1 MIPSTRLS
9 LPALLAG
16 LLGACGDPGPSVEIA
31 GQRTASRPSG
41 NVLRDATPSQRFSA
55 STPTPST
62 PSDDVIAYDLPEG
75 WRAVAPTRDRLVNMR
90 PAGHPEAE
98 CYLSFLPGDGGGLA
112 QNVNR
117 WRAQL
122 GAPALDAAAV
132 AALPTHALLGRQA
145 ALVEAEGTFTGMGTT
160 PARAGFQLLGLA
172 VSEPEG
178 SLFLKFTGPAEV
190 VGAERERFLAFA
202 TSLRLAEGHGAA
214 PGGAEAQGPEGGHE
228 HDAGAVHAEPVAD
241 SAPSG
246 LRWTMPAGWRRG
258 PARTMRE
265 VTFLFEGG
273 GECYVTRLVGTAGG
287 LRGNLDRWSE
297 QMGQGRLA
305 DAAFETLPRVDVLGT
320 PVPVLAV
327 EGSFTGMDGR
337 TLSDQGLLGVAVIR
351 DSDSLFVKFTGPAA
365 LVRAEREN
373 FLAFVTSLEEP

>member
-1 MIPSTRLS
+1 MTPPR
-9 LPALLAG
+9 PFLLAPLVG
-16 LLGACGDPGPSVEIA
+16 LLFGCGDPGPSVEIA

-41 NVLRDATPSQRFSA
+41 NVLRDASPSQRFSA
-55 STPTPST
+55 SSPEPAPTT

-75 WRAVAPTRDRLVNMR
+75 WRAVAPTRERLVNLR

-178 SLFLKFTGPAEV
+178 SLFLKFTGPAELV
-190 VGAERERFLAFA
+190 TAERARFLAFA
-202 TSLRLAEGHGAA
+202 DSLRLSAGQGAVGGEGHG
-214 PGGAEAQGPEGGHE
+214 PGDGHDHGPSEAQ
-228 HDAGAVHAEPVAD
+228 AEPVPD

-246 LRWTMPAGWRRG
+246 LRWTTPAGWRRG

-273 GECYVTRLVGTAGG
+273 GECYVTRLVGAAGG

-297 QMGQGRLA
+297 QMGQGRLT
-305 DAAFETLPRVDVLGT
+305 DAAFETLPRVDVMGS

-337 TLSDQGLLGVAVIR
+337 TLSDQGLLGAAVIR
-351 DSDSLFVKFTGPAA
+351 DTDSLFVKFTGPAA
-365 LVRAEREN
+365 LVQAERQN
-373 FLAFVTSLEEP
+373 FLAFLTSLEEP

>member
-1 MIPSTRLS
+1 MTPSRPF

-16 LLGACGDPGPSVEIA
+16 LLGACGDPGPSLEIA

-55 STPTPST
+55 SAPSASST

-75 WRAVAPTRDRLVNMR
+75 WRAVAPTRERLVNLR

-98 CYLSFLPGDGGGLA
+98 CYLSFLPGDGGGLV

-122 GAPALDAAAV
+122 GAPELDAAAV

-145 ALVEAEGTFTGMGTT
+145 ALVEAEGTFTGMGGSS
-160 PARAGFQLLGLA
+160 ARAGFQLLGLA

-178 SLFLKFTGPAEV
+178 SLFLKFTGPAELV
-190 VGAERERFLAFA
+190 TAERERFLAFA
-202 TSLRLAEGHGAA
+202 GSLRLSAGHGTEGEVHGPGDGHDHGPGAA
-214 PGGAEAQGPEGGHE
+214 QT
-228 HDAGAVHAEPVAD
+228 EPVAD

-246 LRWTMPAGWRRG
+246 LRWTTPAGWRRG
-258 PARTMRE
+258 PARSMRE

-273 GECYVTRLVGTAGG
+273 GECYVTRLMGTAGG

-365 LVRAEREN
+365 LVQAEREN
-373 FLAFVTSLEEP
+373 FLAFLTSLEEP